1 MFWSRVSQGLIEQNN
16 DPRMGKRIRNRLG
29 HRYQENGNRTKG
41 TKSDTEKLR
50 GRAILG
56 QFQSVF
62 FEPVVKIGLGR
73 VVATGEGFECSAQ
86 IHPPARSS
94 TDVIEP
100 LSRIA
105 TQAPKSLKS
114 ERPERIVAQFGND

>member
-1 MFWSRVSQGLIEQNN
+1 LSKITTHEWGNGFAIDLAIGIRRMEIEQ
-16 DPRMGKRIRNRLG
+16 RYEKR
-29 HRYQENGNRTKG
+29 HR
-41 TKSDTEKLR
+41 KLR

-114 ERPERIVAQFGND
+114 ERPERIVVQFGND